1 MGVKERRDREKSE
14 TRDKIL
20 DAARELFVTEGYEGV
35 SMRRVAEKIEYSPT
49 AIYVHFADK
58 NELFHELCRQDF
70 AHLQQVMTSSAM
82 PSDPLERLR
91 QIGRNYVEFGT
102 RFPHHY
108 VFMFM
113 TPHPAHEPDD
123 EDREIMGN
131 PEVDAYALLKFSVQ
145 QAIDADCFR
154 EELQDAELISQ
165 TLWASVHGV
174 IALNIAKCKDPW
186 VEWRPLRDRAE
197 MMLDVTLRGLLRV
210 RPSAN
215 QALPAP
221 AVRNGAHEQSPLR
234 AKDVGNGA
242 PGAPFAPDLPT
253 EEK

>member
-1 MGVKERRDREKSE
+1 MGVKERREREKSE

-35 SMRRVAEKIEYSPT
+35 SMRKVAEKIEYSPT

-70 AHLQQVMTSSAM
+70 ARLQEVMKSADM
-82 PSDPLERLR
+82 PTDPVERLR
-91 QIGRNYVEFGT
+91 QIGRRYIGFGT
-102 RFPHHY
+102 NFPHHY

-113 TPHPAHEPDD
+113 TPHPPHEPDE

-131 PEVDAYALLKFSVQ
+131 PEVDAYAMLKWAVQ
-145 QAIDADCFR
+145 QALDAGCFR
-154 EELQDAELISQ
+154 EDIQDAELIAQ

-174 IALNIAKCKDPW
+174 ISLNIAKCNDPW

-197 MMLDVTLRGLLRV
+197 LMLDVTLRGLMRETLREK
-210 RPSAN
+210 STLFT
-215 QALPAP
+215 QAEA
-221 AVRNGAHEQSPLR
+221 
-234 AKDVGNGA
+234 GA
-242 PGAPFAPDLPT
+242 PSTNRAPFVPDLPT